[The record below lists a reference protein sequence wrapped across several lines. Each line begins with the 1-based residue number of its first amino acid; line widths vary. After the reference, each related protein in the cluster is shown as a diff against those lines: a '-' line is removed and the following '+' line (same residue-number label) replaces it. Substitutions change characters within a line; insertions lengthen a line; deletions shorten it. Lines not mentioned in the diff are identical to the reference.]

1 MRITYQN
8 GKIRMSFTKMD
19 MEEINKSGTMPMEIS
34 VGQFKV
40 LLEDINAVNLEV
52 WKKQVMKEVG
62 CYTK

>member
-40 LLEDINAVNLEV
+40 LLEDMNAVNLEV

>member
-19 MEEINKSGTMPMEIS
+19 IEEINKSGTMPMEIS

-40 LLEDINAVNLEV
+40 LLEDMNAVNLEV

>member
-19 MEEINKSGTMPMEIS
+19 IEEINKSGTIPMEIS
-34 VGQFKV
+34 VGQFKIF
-40 LLEDINAVNLEV
+40 LEDINAVNLEV

>member
-1 MRITYQN
+1 MRITFQN

-40 LLEDINAVNLEV
+40 LLEDMNAVNLEV